1 MRIVQT
7 LSGGVPSINFHELTV
22 GATAVVAGQGLT
34 LASGL
39 LVTAKDAATP
49 LWYIA
54 TEAGAASAVITAEE
68 VTPDCVIM
76 VPYTTG
82 SPVVGAAYDLTTD
95 GTGLLVA
102 DTTNPKVRVMSVDST
117 NLVCKCRVITTMTA

>member
-1 MRIVQT
+1 MRIVGNR
-7 LSGGVPSINFHELTV
+7 SGSVPSPTFEYFTV

-39 LVTAKDAATP
+39 LVTAKDATS
-49 LWYIA
+49 LKYIA
-54 TEAGAASAVITAEE
+54 VTAGAISATNIPCEAATA
-68 VTPDCVIM
+68 DAILA

-82 SPVVGAAYDLTTD
+82 TPVVGTQYDLTTD

-102 DTTNPKVRVMSVDST
+102 DTTNPKVEVDRIDTT
-117 NLVCKCRVITTMTA
+117 NKICYCHNISGQIQ